1 MNRLRFIYNIFAQFR
16 RLWIISVNISLF
28 LLCCGCTFPS
38 NSIFTLHLTKAHSQG
53 AWFIHFAHIYRY
65 NIVEMNNTVRQS
77 NSHNDQLATHTN
89 IYEHERTHLL
99 HIFVFYYQHKALILH
114 LQMIVELE
122 GGMVHY
128 ILPFIQFKLNTD
140 QNEIQLWTFYICIHR
155 ENIHIAMWTNRL
167 LWTSS
172 TLLIWSHKCGNEQFH
187 LYSSKMLKTIIMQ
200 NSLSLFSPFLS
211 FIILSAFQSRYA
223 SCYLSFST

>member
-1 MNRLRFIYNIFAQFR
+1 
-16 RLWIISVNISLF
+16 
-28 LLCCGCTFPS
+28 
-38 NSIFTLHLTKAHSQG
+38 
-53 AWFIHFAHIYRY
+53 
-65 NIVEMNNTVRQS
+65 MNNTVRQS
-77 NSHNDQLATHTN
+77 NSHNDQLAIHTH

-140 QNEIQLWTFYICIHR
+140 QNEIQLWTFYLCTHR

-200 NSLSLFSPFLS
+200 NSLSLSLF
-211 FIILSAFQSRYA
+211 
-223 SCYLSFST
+223 SFSLFHHFICISVSICFLLSVVFHIIAKFFGARFSLSPHSSKFSWLKIIAQKLHEAYRTMAAGCKPM